1 MLHVKNLPNEKD
13 FEMLVIGAMLANKD
27 NFDIAIRTLEDF
39 DFFYS
44 EHKII
49 FNVLKSL
56 HGRGLPAEIHLICNE
71 LKDQQRLESLGGG
84 VAYLTSLAQTGFNV
98 HIEYY
103 IDQLKKISRQRQL
116 INLAKDIEKRAF
128 DKEDPNSIAIDA
140 LEKIKQV
147 ERHKSVKEKI
157 PIQFLDERSEN
168 FLLKLPPKKP
178 MLLEIT
184 KSNGEPQGFL
194 PKSIVAMLVGA
205 GGVGKT
211 HLLAQLAI
219 SIATG
224 GDWLGSFST
233 TQHCG
238 DQKKGNV
245 FLGLGENQEDDIHR
259 ILYKASKHLRKTQG
273 LLFDKTLEEA
283 SKRICAFSFCG
294 QQAAFLEKNKPSH
307 YFRHLKMRLE
317 DKAPIGGWSLII
329 LDPISRFLGADAEID
344 NASATQFI
352 ALLEEL
358 TIDLPGNPTVL
369 FAHHMSKAAIK
380 NTHENKTDQTAA
392 RGSSALTDGVRWQLN
407 AFKGLNPDD
416 MILSLQKS
424 NFTAINEPI
433 YLKKDFEGFLVRY
446 LPELTSESPNPKHES
461 KKADT
466 VSVKFKKLSL
476 SEQFLK

>member
-1 MLHVKNLPNEKD
+1 MSLIKNLPNEKES
-13 FEMLVIGAMLANKD
+13 EMLVIGSMLTNND
-27 NFDIAIRTLEDF
+27 NFSIAVKTLEDF

-56 HGRGLPAEIHLICNE
+56 HGRGLPAEIFLVCSE
-71 LKDQQRLESLGGG
+71 LKDDKKLETFGG
-84 VAYLTSLAQTGFNV
+84 VAYLTSLAQMAGLSV

-103 IDQLKKISRQRQL
+103 IEQLKKFSRQRQL
-116 INLAKDIEKRAF
+116 INLAKEIEKRAF
-128 DKEDPNSIAIDA
+128 DNEDPNFIAIDA

-147 ERHKSVKEKI
+147 ERHKSAKEKI
-157 PIQFLDERSEN
+157 PIQFLNERNAN
-168 FLLKLPPKKP
+168 FLLMQPPKKP
-178 MLLEIT
+178 MLLEIA

-224 GDWLGSFST
+224 GEWLGSFST

-238 DQKKGNV
+238 EEKKGSV

-259 ILYKASKHLRKTQG
+259 ILFKASKNLRKNQG
-273 LLFDKTLEEA
+273 ILFDNTLEAA
-283 SKRICAFSFCG
+283 SKRICAYSFCG
-294 QQAAFLEKNKPSH
+294 QQAAFLENNKPSH

-317 DKAPIGGWSLII
+317 DKAPKEGWSLII

-380 NTHENKTDQTAA
+380 STQENKTDQTAA

-407 AFKGLNPDD
+407 AFKGLNADD

-433 YLKKDFEGFLVRY
+433 YLKKDYEGFLERY
-446 LPELTSESPNPKHES
+446 FPESISQPSNVKSEI
-461 KKADT
+461 KKSEE
-466 VSVKFKKLSL
+466 VIKFKKMSL
-476 SEQFLK
+476 SEQFLN